1 MITVTIIFLFLSFM
15 GLYRR
20 KDFIVEGNEEG
31 DTEWEKKDLVDFYYG
46 NVTFPKDRFPVAD
59 NYMPS
64 LHRCISVGEAFGGAY
79 LVNSKFVLQRKTDY
93 DLKTAFGEMASF
105 IIYRFRDNPFKDI
118 EGTLMQSMDVLD
130 FSVIHLSPYE
140 RLIERYSATLS
151 ATNKSRLDLSEIRYA
166 TQYIKS
172 QTMQL
177 LTKGMVSTR
186 MKIEYQQTVVL
197 IPFLGNHQGDGHS
210 AIQNR
215 RMYLQA
221 CFWSFY
227 LYYEHIVIGVALQ
240 EDEEYIR

>member
-1 MITVTIIFLFLSFM
+1 MINRIIVLLFLSLM
-15 GLYRR
+15 GWGSLENR
-20 KDFIVEGNEEG
+20 VAEGSMEG
-31 DTEWEKKDLVDFYYG
+31 YESDREKQDLVDFYYG
-46 NVTFPKDRFPVAD
+46 NATFPKDRFPAAD

-105 IIYRFRDNPFKDI
+105 IIYRFKDNPFKDV

-140 RLIERYSATLS
+140 RLIERYISAPNS
-151 ATNKSRLDLSEIRYA
+151 SRLELSEIRYA
-166 TQYIKS
+166 TQYVKS

-177 LTKGMVSTR
+177 LTKGLVSTR
-186 MKIEYQQTVVL
+186 TKIEYQQTVVL

-227 LYYEHIVIGVALQ
+227 LYYEHVVIGVALK
-240 EDEEYIR
+240 EDEDYIR